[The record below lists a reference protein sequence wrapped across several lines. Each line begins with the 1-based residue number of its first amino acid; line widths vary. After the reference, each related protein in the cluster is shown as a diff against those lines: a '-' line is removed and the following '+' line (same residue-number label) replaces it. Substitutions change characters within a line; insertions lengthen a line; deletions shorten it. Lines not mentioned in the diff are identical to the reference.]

1 MSEYKRKFTGNC
13 IPVASP
19 LGRVLINSKESRQ
32 ISNAIR
38 KLIRTGK
45 PTQVKLSSKTQDMIR
60 KLKGSLQK

>member
-60 KLKGSLQK
+60 KLKK